1 MYCLIF
7 CGWGL
12 SSLDKMLLVVLY
24 DFEVYW
30 LLFLILN
37 EIVFEIVMMRKIE
50 FSFFILFGLYLVF
63 LKIFCYI
70 NKSNLKMVEELLM
83 KFKEFLYCLKKEDI
97 YMNYIMFVV
106 VFVKLGNYDKVL

>member
-1 MYCLIF
+1 MFFILI
-7 CGWGL
+7 
-12 SSLDKMLLVVLY
+12 
-24 DFEVYW
+24 
-30 LLFLILN
+30 
-37 EIVFEIVMMRKIE
+37 EIVLEVVMMRKIE
-50 FSFFILFGLYLVF
+50 LCFFILFGMYLLF